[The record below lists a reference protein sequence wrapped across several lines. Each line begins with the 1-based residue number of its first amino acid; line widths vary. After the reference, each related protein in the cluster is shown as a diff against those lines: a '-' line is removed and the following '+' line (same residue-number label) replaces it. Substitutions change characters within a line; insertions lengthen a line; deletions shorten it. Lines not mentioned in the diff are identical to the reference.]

1 MHKHVKF
8 QLVFKQ
14 RYILCAI
21 HRCFGR
27 QKVETGCTFSRYSLP
42 ISFDAGN
49 VCQLGWCI
57 FPHIISLY
65 PTVLH
70 SVFPHK
76 RLFDQRVIGKST
88 FFRMPIVQRTL
99 ANLWRF
105 FFMTSVRRGFRAGT
119 SPNSENRRH

>member
-1 MHKHVKF
+1 MRRNVKF

-14 RYILCAI
+14 CYILGAI
-21 HRCFGR
+21 HGCFGR
-27 QKVETGCTFSRYSLP
+27 QKVETCCTYSRYSLP
-42 ISFDAGN
+42 TSFDTGN
-49 VCQLGWCI
+49 VCRLSLVY

-76 RLFDQRVIGKST
+76 RLFCQRFIGKST
-88 FFRMPIVQRTL
+88 FFHMPIVQPTL
-99 ANLWRF
+99 ANLRRF

-119 SPNSENRRH
+119 SPHSENRRH